1 MEQLAQLLVHPVLT
15 RLVLVVRALNV
26 LTLHDMAL
34 HLLATT
40 AVLHLMEVLCRMPT
54 GRIHLSLDQM
64 PRSGLLQGLQM
75 VIINQV
81 EI

>member
-15 RLVLVVRALNV
+15 QLILEVRALNV

-40 AVLHLMEVLCRMPT
+40 DVLHLMEVLCRMPT

-64 PRSGLLQGLQM
+64 PRSGLLQGLQV